1 VNGISFPNRFPIFKW
16 WILLDNIENIL
27 FLVQKIQVPF
37 PPDFPLLNTAETHGS
52 LDFNGPGQASRGPQ
66 RWPGGKHCLHR
77 SLDPMVSVSAAEFQH
92 PQYGY
97 YVYMDDYT
105 VFMDMIYIYMCVDY
119 YTVFMDMIYIYM
131 IWIDMAGFAVI

>member
-1 VNGISFPNRFPIFKW
+1 
-16 WILLDNIENIL
+16 
-27 FLVQKIQVPF
+27 
-37 PPDFPLLNTAETHGS
+37 
-52 LDFNGPGQASRGPQ
+52 
-66 RWPGGKHCLHR
+66 
-77 SLDPMVSVSAAEFQH
+77 MVSVSAAEFQH

-105 VFMDMIYIYMCVDY
+105 VFMDMIYIYIYMCVDY